1 MRPQALGL
9 SLHGSA
15 VLLKIG
21 SDFSVKS
28 HQIGTISEIAA
39 LWGGF
44 FSGGAQRLPAVFQGG
59 DKKLPCLRHGSFC
72 GRRCRHA
79 PRPQR
84 DILVSGKQFKAYATF
99 VGLNGYFATIWRMLN
114 CFPSGV
120 AF

>member
-44 FSGGAQRLPAVFQGG
+44 FSGGAERLPAVFQGG
-59 DKKLPCLRHGSFC
+59 DKKLPRLWHGSFC
-72 GRRCRHA
+72 SVGSCRHA
-79 PRPQR
+79 PRP
-84 DILVSGKQFKAYATF
+84 
-99 VGLNGYFATIWRMLN
+99 
-114 CFPSGV
+114 
-120 AF
+120 